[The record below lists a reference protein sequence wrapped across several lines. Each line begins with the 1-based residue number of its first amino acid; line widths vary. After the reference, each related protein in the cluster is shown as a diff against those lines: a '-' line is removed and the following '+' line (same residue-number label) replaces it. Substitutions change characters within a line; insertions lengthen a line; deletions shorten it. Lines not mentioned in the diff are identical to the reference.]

1 MFGIEAIAVKYKSR
15 AKALGLLNTRLKL
28 FISIIVAVLVYT
40 LLLRTLLR
48 PATSILIAWNSGAI
62 CFIVLMFLMILQA
75 TPEKMQLLAKRQY
88 QKRWALMIF
97 VICAACSSLLA
108 IIYMLADTKGLS
120 ESFKA
125 LHVILAGVTVISSWV
140 LIHTIFALRYA
151 HMYYHRVESRA
162 NSRNE
167 SAGGLDFP
175 DEEQPDYWD
184 FLYFS
189 FIIGMT
195 CQVSDVAVRSSSMR
209 RLTLAHSILTFFFNT
224 IILALSI
231 NIIAGLI

>member
-1 MFGIEAIAVKYKSR
+1 MSG
-15 AKALGLLNTRLKL
+15 AKAIGFLNNRLKL
-28 FISIIVAVLVYT
+28 IISIAVALLVYI
-40 LLLRTLLR
+40 LVLKIILR

-62 CFIVLMFLMILQA
+62 CFLILIFLMILQA
-75 TPEKMQLLAKRQY
+75 TPERMRLLAKRQY
-88 QKRWALMIF
+88 QKRWALMTF
-97 VICAACSSLLA
+97 VICSACSSLLA

-120 ESFKA
+120 EFFKT

-140 LIHTIFALRYA
+140 LIHTTFALRYA
-151 HMYYHRVESRA
+151 HMYYYGHE
-162 NSRNE
+162 NSTNL
-167 SAGGLDFP
+167 SNQAITSLDFP

-189 FIIGMT
+189 FVIGMT
-195 CQVSDVAVRSSSMR
+195 CQVSDVPVRSRSMR
-209 RLTLAHSILTFFFNT
+209 RLTLVHSILTFFFNT